1 MTETA
6 ETLPPE
12 LQLALAY
19 TPAELRPVLGSAFA
33 LDQRLGRIVAATTEP
48 MLGQMRLAWW
58 RNELEKD
65 TAQRP
70 QGDRVLD
77 AVGRHWTGR
86 EAALLRMVDGWET
99 LLTASDL
106 DSAAIRSF
114 GDGRG
119 AFFAELAEATSPELQ
134 TSIRQSAFRW
144 AIADAAAGVSQAAE
158 RERLVAEGL
167 ATGANTLR
175 LPVAL
180 RGLAVLDAL
189 ARRALERGGRPL
201 IEGRGASLAAV
212 KAAILRR

>member
-1 MTETA
+1 MKETA
-6 ETLPPE
+6 DTLPPE

-19 TPAELRPVLGSAFA
+19 TPAELRPALGAVLA

-58 RNELEKD
+58 REMLLKSAD
-65 TAQRP
+65 QRP

-86 EAALLRMVDGWET
+86 EATLLRMVDGWET
-99 LLTASDL
+99 LLTSSDF
-106 DSAAIRSF
+106 DSGAIRSF
-114 GDGRG
+114 GEGRG
-119 AFFAELAEATSPELQ
+119 AFFAELAEARSPELQ
-134 TSIRQSAFRW
+134 TFIGQCAFRW
-144 AIADAAAGVSQAAE
+144 AIADAAAGVSKATE
-158 RERLVAEGL
+158 RDRLVGEGL
-167 ATGANTLR
+167 ATGANTAR

-201 IEGRGASLAAV
+201 IEGRGASLAAM